1 MISSLIGS
9 YFNSKSFDNYK
20 SLKLICKKRKCDVS
34 YSKGSK
40 FSIIF
45 FLVMFVIGTDT
56 FLVSPLLPTLVRYY
70 QISSSSSGIIVS
82 AYALGYTLSALTAGP
97 ISDGHDRRK
106 ILIGGLVCF
115 SLSTAACGLSN
126 SFPMMLGSRF
136 LAGVSAAFVG
146 PQVWASIPI
155 VVPKE
160 KIVSAMGLASAGL
173 AVSQI
178 VGIPIGSYLAVFSWR
193 SPFFFISLIA
203 LVLCLVSA
211 WQLPS
216 LNTKMHTN
224 VKFWGIYRD
233 LLKNKRALL
242 YLLAYFTFQT
252 GNFCS
257 LSFIGTWFNKSFSLS
272 VGQIGSAMIV
282 IGIGNLLGTIYSSKI
297 VDKLGIPKAFF
308 IEFVVYLLLYG
319 LVAFSNNIW
328 VAQLMLTL
336 IFLVGGFIFP
346 LFMTT
351 LQGTTNT
358 ARSTV
363 SSISNAAMYLGETLG
378 GAVGGILITHVFGFW
393 GISIFTVVLATIS
406 LLLYWFGGLFRTMK
420 GGSDF

>member
-1 MISSLIGS
+1 MN
-9 YFNSKSFDNYK
+9 NSKST
-20 SLKLICKKRKCDVS
+20 
-34 YSKGSK
+34 K

-45 FLVMFVIGTDT
+45 FIVMFVIGTDT
-56 FLVSPLLPTLVRYY
+56 FLVSPLLPTLVKYY
-70 QISSSSSGIIVS
+70 GISSSSSGIIVS

-97 ISDGHDRRK
+97 ISDGHDRRR
-106 ILIGGLVCF
+106 ILIIGLICF
-115 SLSTAACGLSN
+115 AASTAACGLAN
-126 SFPMMLGSRF
+126 TFAVMLGARF
-136 LAGVSAAFVG
+136 FAGVSAAFVG

-155 VVPKE
+155 VMPRD
-160 KIVSAMGLASAGL
+160 KIVSSMGLASAGL

-178 VGIPIGSYLAVFSWR
+178 IGIPIGSYLAVFSWR
-193 SPFFFISLIA
+193 FPFFFISIISL
-203 LVLCLVSA
+203 LLCLVAAS
-211 WQLPS
+211 QLPS
-216 LNTKMHTN
+216 LNAGTETYKIG
-224 VKFWGIYRD
+224 FWGIYRD

-282 IGIGNLLGTIYSSKI
+282 IGIGNLLGTVYSSKI
-297 VDKLGIPKAFF
+297 VDKLGVSKAFF
-308 IEFVVYLLLYG
+308 IEFVAYLLLYG
-319 LVAFSNNIW
+319 LVAFSSNIW

-358 ARSTV
+358 TRSTV

-378 GAVGGILITHVFGFW
+378 GAVGGILITHVLGFW
-393 GISIFTVVLATIS
+393 GISIFTVTLAGIS
-406 LLLYWFGGLFRTMK
+406 LILYWLGGLFLK
-420 GGSDF
+420 GNSMS

>member
-1 MISSLIGS
+1 MN
-9 YFNSKSFDNYK
+9 YSKSTN
-20 SLKLICKKRKCDVS
+20 
-34 YSKGSK
+34 

-70 QISSSSSGIIVS
+70 GIPSSFSGIIVS

-115 SLSTAACGLSN
+115 AISTGACGLAN
-126 SFPMMLGSRF
+126 TFLVMLVTRF

-155 VVPKE
+155 IVPKD
-160 KIVSAMGLASAGL
+160 KIVSSMGLASAGL

-193 SPFFFISLIA
+193 FPFFFISIISMM
-203 LVLCLVSA
+203 LCLTA
-211 WQLPS
+211 ALQLPS
-216 LNTKMHTN
+216 LDTKARSIK
-224 VKFWGIYRD
+224 VGFWEIYRD
-233 LLKNKRALL
+233 LLKNHRALL
-242 YLLAYFTFQT
+242 YLAAYFTFQT

-257 LSFIGTWFNKSFSLS
+257 LSFIGTWFNKNFSLT

-297 VDKLGIPKAFF
+297 VNRLGIPKAFLL
-308 IEFVVYLLLYG
+308 EFFAYLFLYG
-319 LVAFSNNIW
+319 IVAFSNNIW

-351 LQGTTNT
+351 LQETTDT
-358 ARSTV
+358 ARSTI

-378 GAVGGILITHVFGFW
+378 GAVGGILITHVVGFW
-393 GISIFTVVLATIS
+393 GISIFTIALAAIS
-406 LLLYWFGGLFRTMK
+406 LCLYWFGGLFKSM
-420 GGSDF
+420 GESHYVD

>member
-1 MISSLIGS
+1 
-9 YFNSKSFDNYK
+9 
-20 SLKLICKKRKCDVS
+20 
-34 YSKGSK
+34 
-40 FSIIF
+40 
-45 FLVMFVIGTDT
+45 MFVIGTDT
-56 FLVSPLLPTLVRYY
+56 FLVSPLLPTLVKYY
-70 QISSSSSGIIVS
+70 GISSSSSGIIVS

-97 ISDGHDRRK
+97 ISDGHDRRR
-106 ILIGGLVCF
+106 ILIIGLICF
-115 SLSTAACGLSN
+115 AASTAACGLAN
-126 SFPMMLGSRF
+126 TFAVMLGARF
-136 LAGVSAAFVG
+136 FAGVSAAFVG

-155 VVPKE
+155 VMPRD
-160 KIVSAMGLASAGL
+160 KIVSSMGLASAGL

-178 VGIPIGSYLAVFSWR
+178 IGIPIGSYLAVFSWR
-193 SPFFFISLIA
+193 FPFFFISIISL
-203 LVLCLVSA
+203 LLCLVAAS
-211 WQLPS
+211 QLPS
-216 LNTKMHTN
+216 LNAGTETYKIG
-224 VKFWGIYRD
+224 FWGIYRD

-282 IGIGNLLGTIYSSKI
+282 IGIGNLLGTVYSSKI
-297 VDKLGIPKAFF
+297 VDKLGVSKAFF
-308 IEFVVYLLLYG
+308 IEFVAYLLLYG

-378 GAVGGILITHVFGFW
+378 GAVGGILITHVLGFW
-393 GISIFTVVLATIS
+393 GISIFTVTLAGIS
-406 LLLYWFGGLFRTMK
+406 LILYWLGGLFHTMK
-420 GGSDF
+420 RGSNFE

>member
-1 MISSLIGS
+1 
-9 YFNSKSFDNYK
+9 
-20 SLKLICKKRKCDVS
+20 
-34 YSKGSK
+34 
-40 FSIIF
+40 
-45 FLVMFVIGTDT
+45 MFVIGTDT
-56 FLVSPLLPTLVRYY
+56 FLVSPLLPTLVKYY
-70 QISSSSSGIIVS
+70 GIPSSSSGIIVS

-106 ILIGGLVCF
+106 ILIGGLICF

-126 SFPMMLGSRF
+126 NFLSMLGSRF

-155 VVPKE
+155 VVSKE
-160 KIVSAMGLASAGL
+160 KIVSSMGLASAGL

-193 SPFFFISLIA
+193 LPFFFISLIA
-203 LVLCLVSA
+203 LILCLISA

-216 LNTKMHTN
+216 LNTKIHVN
-224 VKFWGIYRD
+224 VRFWKIYQS
-233 LLKNKRALL
+233 LLKNRKAIL
-242 YLLAYFTFQT
+242 YLFAYFTFQT

-282 IGIGNLLGTIYSSKI
+282 IGIGNLVGTIYSGKI
-297 VDKLGIPKAFF
+297 VNRVGISRAFLVEF
-308 IEFVVYLLLYG
+308 IAYLILYG
-319 LVAFSNNIW
+319 LVSFSENIW
-328 VAQLMLTL
+328 LAQMMLTL

-351 LQGTTNT
+351 LQSTTDT

-378 GAVGGILITHVFGFW
+378 GAVGGILITHISGFW
-393 GISIFTVVLATIS
+393 GISIFTVILATIS
-406 LLLYWFGGLFRTMK
+406 LALYWIGGLFKPME
-420 GGSDF
+420 GNY